1 MCYSDHRYRK
11 KSNFI
16 IKKLGKKWSKLTHNS
31 SSLFS
36 DELDARFKVRELKR
50 LDEVTGKNWINFYI
64 KRLYSDVSVCCRIIS
79 VRKRRPFLMCV
90 KKIDEGKREKKFLAD
105 RFVKN

>member
-1 MCYSDHRYRK
+1 MLLGSPLPK
-11 KSNFI
+11 E
-16 IKKLGKKWSKLTHNS
+16 IKFYHLEIGKKGSKLTHNS

-50 LDEVTGKNWINFYI
+50 LDEVTGKNWINFNI

-105 RFVKN
+105 RLIKS